1 MKKLVLLFIASNVFL
16 FFTNGQ
22 DSSVT
27 SAASVAKQKIA
38 VFVPLYL
45 DSAFDAMDNYR
56 YDKTFPKFINPGL
69 EFYEGVQ
76 LAIDS
81 MKKNGAQLE
90 VQIFDTRSTMVPLAT
105 QLNSI
110 SSDNTGLII
119 AHPSA
124 SEIRQIADVA
134 MQKNIPFINATA
146 PINGGVTAN
155 PFYLQLTPTLKTQ
168 IETTY
173 KYIQKYY
180 PLSQLVVFRKRGAR
194 EDEIKSYFEEAGK
207 TTVSVLLK
215 LKYVDLP
222 GDFSEEELVP
232 HLDSTKK
239 ILCIAGS
246 IDEAFGLRLASSL
259 SVISK
264 TYPATLMGM
273 STWNNISFTKP
284 EFKGV
289 EIVYGTP
296 FYHARTDKA
305 SVSITNHFT
314 TKMYA
319 RPSDMVFRGYEVF
332 MRYANLY
339 LQYKTEIANQLA
351 SKQYKL
357 FNDFDIQ
364 PVLNRSNFAMEY
376 FENKRMSFLRWKDG
390 SMMGVNY

>member
-16 FFTNGQ
+16 LFANGQ
-22 DSSVT
+22 DS
-27 SAASVAKQKIA
+27 AVAKQKIA

-81 MKKNGAQLE
+81 MKKTGTKLE

-124 SEIRQIADVA
+124 NEIRQIADAA

-168 IETTY
+168 IESTY

-180 PLSQLVVFRKRGAR
+180 PLNQLVVFRKKGAR

-207 TTVSVLLK
+207 TTVSVPLK

-222 GDFSEEELVP
+222 GEFSEEELAT

-246 IDEAFGLRLASSL
+246 IDEAFGIRLASSL
-259 SVISK
+259 AVISK
-264 TYPATLMGM
+264 TYPVTLMGM

-351 SKQYKL
+351 SKQFKL

-390 SMMGVNY
+390 SMMGVNF